1 MKVKNIYT
9 NKTVFVLYFDDSK
22 ESIEKYIPKSF
33 KIDNIEKE
41 TNKELLEKEVMEIYD
56 DGYELEV
63 WVK

>member
-1 MKVKNIYT
+1 MKVKDIHT

-22 ESIEKYIPKSF
+22 ESIVKYIPKSF
-33 KIDNIEKE
+33 KIDHIEKE
-41 TNKELLEKEVMEIYD
+41 TNKKLLETEVMETYD

>member
-1 MKVKNIYT
+1 MKVKDIHT

-41 TNKELLEKEVMEIYD
+41 TNKRK
-56 DGYELEV
+56 
-63 WVK
+63 